1 MPGSLTVAGPP
12 AARELA
18 PRTVFRESAIAAE
31 CSFFE
36 LPTSVYDLHM
46 DGRGAS
52 EGRGWWSFIRSDLP
66 GWVQAV
72 IAVILL
78 AGAGAGGAAIANSG
92 HGRATTTI
100 LTPPKGPVYLS
111 DLQPQGGDTPMRGD
125 TQIGDQD
132 FPHSIFYDNITDNQ
146 SIASACQNVAD
157 PTCQANDYSIAGA
170 RYHQFSAMLGV
181 TDGCSGDT
189 AHWSLI
195 VDSVVVKSGPAAVNS
210 SPQRIA
216 VAIPAGNSLEL
227 LASDSGF
234 SGAACGGIN
243 IIWGGAQL
251 SELR

>member
-1 MPGSLTVAGPP
+1 
-12 AARELA
+12 
-18 PRTVFRESAIAAE
+18 
-31 CSFFE
+31 
-36 LPTSVYDLHM
+36 M

-52 EGRGWWSFIRSDLP
+52 DGRGLWSFIRSDLP

-78 AGAGAGGAAIANSG
+78 AGAGAGGAVIANSRQG
-92 HGRATTTI
+92 QTTTTTI
-100 LTPPKGPVYLS
+100 PTTPPRGPVYLS

-132 FPHSIFYDNITDNQ
+132 FPHSIFYEDIEGNQ
-146 SIASACQNVAD
+146 SNASACQNVAD
-157 PTCQANDYSIAGA
+157 FTCQATDYSIAGA

-181 TDGCSGDT
+181 TGGCSGDS

-195 VDSVVVKSGPAAVNS
+195 VDSVVVKSRPAAVNG
-210 SPQRIA
+210 SPQPIA

-243 IIWGGAQL
+243 IVWGNAQL
-251 SELR
+251 R